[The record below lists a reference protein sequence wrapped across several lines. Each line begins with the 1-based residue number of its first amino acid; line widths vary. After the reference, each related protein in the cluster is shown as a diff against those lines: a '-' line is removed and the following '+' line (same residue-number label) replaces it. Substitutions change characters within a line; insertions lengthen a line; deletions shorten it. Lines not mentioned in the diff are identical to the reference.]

1 MTPLIVFGAK
11 YLVAIVM
18 LGGAVTLSFAGEHRR
33 RLTYLLAIALPLGY
47 ALARLAGLFFVHSQP
62 FAVEGFAPL
71 VPHDVDNAFPSDH
84 TLIAGVF
91 ASVAFLG
98 NPLAGLVLWA
108 FALLVGLAR
117 MLAGLHYGVDVL
129 AAAVLA
135 VAAVWVARLVLN
147 RLAPGVGTGQS

>member
-1 MTPLIVFGAK
+1 MTPLIIFGAK
-11 YLVAIVM
+11 YLIVIIALIAAFHIFLNKERRIK
-18 LGGAVTLSFAGEHRR
+18 LGVL
-33 RLTYLLAIALPLGY
+33 LLLALALGY
-47 ALARLAGLFFVHSQP
+47 ALARLAGLFFQHHQP

-84 TLIAGVF
+84 TLISGVF
-91 ASVAFLG
+91 ASVAFLADRR
-98 NPLAGLVLWA
+98 AGLVLWA

-135 VAAVWVARLVLN
+135 LAAVWVARLVLN
-147 RLAPGVGTGQS
+147 KVAPGVGTGQS

>member
-1 MTPLIVFGAK
+1 MTALIIFGAK

-18 LGGAVTLSFAGEHRR
+18 LGGAVTLSFAGERRR

-47 ALARLAGLFFVHSQP
+47 ALARLAGLFFQHNQP
-62 FAVEGFAPL
+62 FAVEGFEPL
-71 VPHDVDNAFPSDH
+71 LPHAVDNAFPSDH
-84 TLIAGVF
+84 VAIAGVF
-91 ASVAFLG
+91 ASVAFLADRR
-98 NPLAGLVLWA
+98 AGLVLWA

-135 VAAVWVARLVLN
+135 LAAVWVARLVLT